1 MGLTLPSE
9 GSISPSDDMR
19 NKFMFS
25 INGLTASAAGLSIES
40 KEDAEHAL
48 DLACTAI
55 DLADD
60 IKVIKDSLTAP
71 SKQFISEV
79 NDAAEI
85 YTNRLL
91 DVKKAVVE
99 QIEWWKLGTSE
110 VGELRTSNIMAYD
123 KSDFVFQVTDLEAI
137 PKEYLVV
144 DEKKV
149 KEAMKVGVAT
159 IPGLQIVK
167 TTKTI
172 LKRVG

>member
-1 MGLTLPSE
+1 MGLTIPSK

-25 INGLTASAAGLSIES
+25 INGVTASAVDLSIES
-40 KEDAEHAL
+40 REDAEYAL
-48 DLACTAI
+48 DLACRAI

-60 IKVIKDSLTAP
+60 IKAIKDSLTAP

-91 DVKKAVVE
+91 DVKKTVIE

-144 DEKKV
+144 DEKKI
-149 KEAMKVGVAT
+149 KEAMKGGVAS

-172 LKRVG
+172 LKRV